1 MGRSKKLRFG
11 AVIQALRE
19 NPELTKVY
27 IIPAL
32 LFMLDFLLRAAL
44 GVNLIDA
51 GADMALLAVTSFV
64 GVLIE
69 NVEQG
74 QQNVIIAFVFF
85 LAFLVPWIVCLWV
98 ISIRNPVL
106 SNLLGFLDLRLIIVW
121 FIGLSAFFFSGV
133 LINELIRSSPSS
145 TV

>member
-98 ISIRNPVL
+98 ISIRNPVP

-145 TV
+145 TA

>member
-19 NPELTKVY
+19 NPELTRVY

-145 TV
+145 TI

>member
-1 MGRSKKLRFG
+1 MGCSKKLRFG

-74 QQNVIIAFVFF
+74 QQDVIIAFVFF

-145 TV
+145 TI

>member
-145 TV
+145 TA